1 MQHYFLFLSIQTLGR
16 ITMNQTEKLVA
27 TQAKAIESAHEL
39 AQLAIENAMAMTDIH
54 FDVTKE
60 VVATAHTKAAHMLA
74 IKDPKEA
81 LDIFK
86 TDEAQE
92 VISKVSAI
100 QSKVAKVISK
110 SNKEVVKMIEL
121 SIDDSKSELRKLAKE
136 ITGSAP
142 AGSGPVISMFE
153 FTLDASLQSFDQ
165 AYNASKDVYVNFE
178 KTIESTF
185 NSFHDQY
192 APTKKAASKK
202 TRAIAA

>member
-1 MQHYFLFLSIQTLGR
+1 M
-16 ITMNQTEKLVA
+16 MNQTEKLVA

-39 AQLAIENAMAMTDIH
+39 AQLAIENAMAMTEIH
-54 FDVTKE
+54 FGVTKE

-92 VISKVSAI
+92 VISEVSAI

-153 FTLDASLQSFDQ
+153 YMLDASLQSFDQ
-165 AYNASKDVYVNFE
+165 TYAASKDIYASFE
-178 KTIESTF
+178 KSVDGVM
-185 NSFHDQY
+185 NSFQNQF
-192 APTKKAASKK
+192 ATASKPATK
-202 TRAIAA
+202 SRKAIAA

>member
-1 MQHYFLFLSIQTLGR
+1 M
-16 ITMNQTEKLVA
+16 MNQTEKLVA

-92 VISKVSAI
+92 VISEVSAI

>member
-1 MQHYFLFLSIQTLGR
+1 M
-16 ITMNQTEKLVA
+16 MNQTEKLVA

-39 AQLAIENAMAMTDIH
+39 AQLAIENAMAMTEIH

-60 VVATAHTKAAHMLA
+60 VVATAHTKAAHMLV

-86 TDEAQE
+86 IDEAQE
-92 VISKVSAI
+92 VISEVSAI

-153 FTLDASLQSFDQ
+153 YTLDASLQSFDQ
-165 AYNASKDVYVNFE
+165 AYSTSKDIYASFEKSVDGVMSSFQNQFATASKP
-178 KTIESTF
+178 
-185 NSFHDQY
+185 
-192 APTKKAASKK
+192 ATKSRK
-202 TRAIAA
+202 AIAA